1 MNEFIRLRLL
11 IKCLKA
17 NSILRKSVKK
27 RFYFY
32 IQCIKT
38 YFFIIFSTD
47 GSESPTLAESD
58 ADGHEKPRV
67 KYGELVIL
75 G

>member
-1 MNEFIRLRLL
+1 MYMGTHTYMHTYVCILYKNIEEFLFFFL
-11 IKCLKA
+11 IL
-17 NSILRKSVKK
+17 
-27 RFYFY
+27 
-32 IQCIKT
+32 
-38 YFFIIFSTD
+38 FSTD

>member
-1 MNEFIRLRLL
+1 MHVYGYTYIHTCIQILYKNIEEFLFFL
-11 IKCLKA
+11 IL
-17 NSILRKSVKK
+17 
-27 RFYFY
+27 
-32 IQCIKT
+32 
-38 YFFIIFSTD
+38 FSTD